1 LLTYGMTRIPFHSI
15 ECLIKENSEG
25 NAGIADILRFAEQ
38 GAQTLLIIKR
48 GQFMNFHGA
57 FIK

>member
-1 LLTYGMTRIPFHSI
+1 
-15 ECLIKENSEG
+15 LIKENSEA